1 MYLEQPAETVA
12 VRVNFLREAL
22 PRRKSMEKWEY
33 WWEINPGSDD
43 GDIIE
48 VLNGLGQDGWE
59 LVTVSPW
66 GKANVDT
73 VFFFK
78 RRVA

>member
-1 MYLEQPAETVA
+1 
-12 VRVNFLREAL
+12 
-22 PRRKSMEKWEY
+22 MEKWEY